1 MKGQLGDQL
10 RLPPQQQLQPLN
22 AQSLESIAPAL
33 VLTVTFVRMPQNVVI
48 HGMFVCSIN
57 VMSQL
62 QLHLVQTLENTVH
75 MTGNVVTVVKL
86 AGTTTAHTQLQH
98 HLQLL
103 LVLTL
108 ENTVHMSGNAVMA
121 YCA

>member
-1 MKGQLGDQL
+1 MKVQLGDQL
-10 RLPPQQQLQPLN
+10 RPPPQQQLQPLN

-75 MTGNVVTVVKL
+75 MTGNVVTVVKH
-86 AGTTTAHTQLQH
+86 AGTTTAHTQLQLL
-98 HLQLL
+98 HLPL
-103 LVLTL
+103 LVQTL
-108 ENTVHMSGNAVMA
+108 ENTVHMTGNAVMA
-121 YCA
+121 